1 MSEKVEK
8 SLEKSPE
15 VVAKATRRRF
25 TAEYKE
31 SILDAADQA
40 SSPGEIGALLRREGL
55 YSSHLRIWRQQRANG
70 GLGGRKRGR
79 PGRGKQDARDLEL
92 ESLQRA
98 NDELTEKL
106 RQAELIIEVQKKI
119 SEMINLR
126 RTGGTDSRL
135 PKR

>member
-40 SSPGEIGALLRREGL
+40 NGPGEIGALLRREGL

-70 GLGGRKRGR
+70 VLGGRKRGR
-79 PGRGKQDARDLEL
+79 PGRGKKAARDLEL

-126 RTGGTDSRL
+126 RTERTDSMP